1 LPGSVVVEF
10 LRGILEQLRE
20 YPEIAELLMGLASVA
35 PAYTG
40 AYKINEHSN
49 SMAERISTAAVNSSQ
64 AYKEQL
70 GDRGLEACIRDNSVM
85 LRGLASFLLSSPGD
99 VSSFRAWWRKRIGKN
114 IVARPENFEANSPC
128 AKANFNELINAI
140 WSQLDRD
147 EAETIE
153 MYLRQI
159 FTSSSAN
166 ASTEKT
172 GPNKRMVP
180 ISTFAASIQPVSF
193 ADVAAMK

>member
-1 LPGSVVVEF
+1 MVEF

-20 YPEIAELLMGLASVA
+20 YPEIAELLMGLAAVA
-35 PAYTG
+35 PAYTVLT
-40 AYKINEHSN
+40 
-49 SMAERISTAAVNSSQ
+49 RSTNTAKPWRSVFQTASVNSSQ

-70 GDRGLEACIRDNSVM
+70 GERGLEACISRQLGHAACACQLS
-85 LRGLASFLLSSPGD
+85 AFLTGD
-99 VSSFRAWWRKRIGKN
+99 VTGFRAWWRKRIGQN
-114 IVARPENFEANSPC
+114 IVARRETLRPIPRER
-128 AKANFNELINAI
+128 KQNFNELINAL

-159 FTSSSAN
+159 FAVGQSNVA
-166 ASTEKT
+166 TEKS
-172 GPNKRMVP
+172 GQNKRMVP
-180 ISTFAASIQPVSF
+180 IGTFAASIQPRFV